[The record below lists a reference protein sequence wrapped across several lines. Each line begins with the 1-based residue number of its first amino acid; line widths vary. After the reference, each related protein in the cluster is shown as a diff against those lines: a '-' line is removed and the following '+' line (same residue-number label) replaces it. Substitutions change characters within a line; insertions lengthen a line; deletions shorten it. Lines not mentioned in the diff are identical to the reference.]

1 MFQFQSRQVFAIV
14 CFAGLVSFGTMSLGQ
29 SEEKPSVKQIMKD
42 AFKGDLLRKVG
53 TGQASDQEKAK
64 LLSYAKI
71 MGEASPPKGDAD
83 SWATKTKAFIEAA
96 QAAVDGK
103 EDAPALLKKS
113 TNCKACHG
121 PHKP

>member
-1 MFQFQSRQVFAIV
+1 MLRLHSHHIVAIV
-14 CFAGLVSFGTMSLGQ
+14 CFTGLVSFATMSLGQ
-29 SEEKPSVKQIMKD
+29 SEEKPSIKQIMKD

-71 MGEASPPKGDAD
+71 MAEETPPKGDAD
-83 SWATKTKAFIEAA
+83 SWKMKTQAFVEAA

-103 EDAPALLKKS
+103 EDASTLLKKS

>member
-1 MFQFQSRQVFAIV
+1 MFRLQSRRIV
-14 CFAGLVSFGTMSLGQ
+14 ALACFAGLISFATFSHGQ
-29 SEEKPSVKQIMKD
+29 SEEKPSIKQIMKD

-64 LLSYAKI
+64 LLSYAKF
-71 MGEASPPKGDAD
+71 MAEQSPPKGDAD
-83 SWATKTKAFIEAA
+83 SWEMKTKAFIEAA

-103 EDAPALLKKS
+103 EDAAALLKKS